1 MHYLHLPP
9 PPITS
14 GDITII
20 SDSEYRI
27 EINQTEHQNITVT
40 PKAIVYEDESLK
52 YKSMFTIVASITADP
67 GYNPGTI
74 IKSVDEETHTFK
86 ITATP
91 AENVSGIDEDG
102 FVHLYQDG
110 TNFYTNSNYTNRFDA
125 SKSEKILVVG
135 MKNTDFSGSY
145 EFMNKWYNLK
155 EFKNPYLTKI
165 GFRFLRT
172 AYNLHKVE
180 LPNLLSAGDELCL
193 DCNSVESVDL
203 TNLQTVGNYFLTKAV
218 RLKSA
223 NLPNLTSAG
232 SYFLNDTRSLED
244 VNLPNLDT
252 IYTGGNIDESLR
264 GCSKLKKLDLPKLKN
279 ITGTGITLYK
289 FYNLEEINLPV
300 LEKIN
305 NNYFLSYC
313 FNLKTIN
320 APSLKSVGNYGFD
333 QLHSIEEI
341 SLPSLETVGSNCF
354 YCDRLKK
361 LDLPKLI
368 SAGDK
373 FLNTDSGPSM
383 HIEELNLPSLKT
395 LGNDCIKYVNHLKTL
410 SFPSL
415 ESVGHRFLAEALN
428 LEEIS
433 LPKLKTLGSGFLQF
447 NHIIKVLDFPSLTTL
462 DGYYFLN
469 ENVNLKAIFLRSE
482 TMCKLIGN
490 DWMGPK
496 DNKIGT
502 FYVPEAL
509 IDQYK
514 ADDKWKPMASQFASL
529 ESCTLH
535 KLTIIGDTVLHPII
549 KKYRYDFQYNEGT
562 NILPEHKGVTW
573 SVTGN
578 ATIDQDGLLAI
589 TNPTIGDTYTITL
602 TSTVNSSISTS
613 ITVETKIEKILSV
626 DLNNGQFVDTGE
638 LQDNLYPIYKSDA
651 GSYNIDN
658 GSSVCT
664 VHVKNY
670 SKVTVYLRN
679 SGGGGYDFSE
689 VSLLDNSVSRDNASS
704 VIRCTGTDSRNYAF
718 LINDVKEHTFQIMY
732 SKDYNGNQNDDRAY
746 FYLVPED

>member
-1 MHYLHLPP
+1 
-9 PPITS
+9 
-14 GDITII
+14 
-20 SDSEYRI
+20 
-27 EINQTEHQNITVT
+27 
-40 PKAIVYEDESLK
+40 
-52 YKSMFTIVASITADP
+52 MFTIVASITADP

-135 MKNTDFSGSY
+135 MKNTDFSGSS

-165 GFRFLRT
+165 GFRFLRM

-180 LPNLLSAGDELCL
+180 LPNLLSAGDDLCL
-193 DCNSVESVDL
+193 ECDSVESVDL

-232 SYFLNDTRSLED
+232 SYFLNDTRSL
-244 VNLPNLDT
+244 
-252 IYTGGNIDESLR
+252 
-264 GCSKLKKLDLPKLKN
+264 
-279 ITGTGITLYK
+279 
-289 FYNLEEINLPV
+289 
-300 LEKIN
+300 
-305 NNYFLSYC
+305 
-313 FNLKTIN
+313 
-320 APSLKSVGNYGFD
+320 
-333 QLHSIEEI
+333 EEI

-395 LGNDCIKYVNHLKTL
+395 LGNDCINVNHLKTL

-415 ESVGHRFLAEALN
+415 ESVGRRFLAEALN

-482 TMCKLIGN
+482 TMCKLIDN
-490 DWMGPK
+490 DRMGPK

-613 ITVETKIEKILSV
+613 ITVETKIERILSV

-679 SGGGGYDFSE
+679 SGEGGYDFSE
-689 VSLLDNSVSRDNASS
+689 VSLLDNSVSRNNASS

-718 LINDVKEHTFQIMY
+718 LINDIKEHTFQIMY
-732 SKDYNGNQNDDRAY
+732 SKDHNGNQNDDRAY

>member
-1 MHYLHLPP
+1 M
-9 PPITS
+9 
-14 GDITII
+14 
-20 SDSEYRI
+20 
-27 EINQTEHQNITVT
+27 
-40 PKAIVYEDESLK
+40 
-52 YKSMFTIVASITADP
+52 
-67 GYNPGTI
+67 
-74 IKSVDEETHTFK
+74 
-86 ITATP
+86 
-91 AENVSGIDEDG
+91 
-102 FVHLYQDG
+102 
-110 TNFYTNSNYTNRFDA
+110 
-125 SKSEKILVVG
+125 
-135 MKNTDFSGSY
+135 
-145 EFMNKWYNLK
+145 
-155 EFKNPYLTKI
+155 
-165 GFRFLRT
+165 
-172 AYNLHKVE
+172 
-180 LPNLLSAGDELCL
+180 
-193 DCNSVESVDL
+193 
-203 TNLQTVGNYFLTKAV
+203 
-218 RLKSA
+218 
-223 NLPNLTSAG
+223 
-232 SYFLNDTRSLED
+232 
-244 VNLPNLDT
+244 VN
-252 IYTGGNIDESLR
+252 
-264 GCSKLKKLDLPKLKN
+264 LKN
-279 ITGTGITLYK
+279 IIGTGKILYK
-289 FYNLEEINLPV
+289 FCNLEEINLPV

-305 NNYFLSYC
+305 NYFLFCC

-320 APSLKSVGNYGFD
+320 APSLKSVGNYGFN
-333 QLHSIEEI
+333 QLYSIEEI

-354 YCDRLKK
+354 YCSRLKK

-368 SAGDK
+368 SAGDN
-373 FLNTDSGPSM
+373 FLNTDSGPSQF
-383 HIEELNLPSLKT
+383 IEELNLPSLKT
-395 LGNDCIKYVNHLKTL
+395 LGDNCIEYANYLKTL

-415 ESVGHRFLAEALN
+415 ESVGNNFLLNALN

-433 LPKLKTLGSGFLQF
+433 LPKLKTLGNSFLQF
-447 NHIIKVLDFPSLTTL
+447 NHIIEVLDFPSLTTL
-462 DGYYFLN
+462 NGYYFLN

-482 TMCKLIGN
+482 TMCKLTN
-490 DWMGPK
+490 TDYMGPK
-496 DNKIGT
+496 HNKNCT

-535 KLTIIGDTVLHPII
+535 KLTIIGDTALHPII

-578 ATIDQDGLLAI
+578 ATIDQDGLLTI

-679 SGGGGYDFSE
+679 SGEGNYDYSE
-689 VSLLDNSVSRDNASS
+689 VSLLDDSVSRNSKNS
-704 VIRCTGTDSRNYAF
+704 VVRCTGTSSGNYTF
-718 LINDVKEHTFQIMY
+718 LINDTKEHTFQIMY
-732 SKDYNGNQNDDRAY
+732 SKDGNGKQNDDRAY